1 MKSSLIFIAIS
12 IVLCSCNALDRSNT
26 GKANA
31 LVNNY
36 MKGHFSNDSYE
47 KESSS
52 GPDSVFISLDSL
64 AVGEALKSVSQESYD
79 DYIESIK
86 VRKFSGYK
94 LDYSFKQKNAEGE
107 LVPHSWTF
115 YFNKPLTSIHHISK
129 D

>member
-1 MKSSLIFIAIS
+1 MKTLLIFIAIS
-12 IVLCSCNALDRSNT
+12 IVLCSCDALDQSNT
-26 GKANA
+26 GKAHS

-36 MKGHFSNDSYE
+36 MKGHFSSDSYE
-47 KESSS
+47 KESSF

-64 AVGEALKSVSQESYD
+64 AVGEALRSLSQESYE
-79 DYIESIK
+79 DYIKNIK
-86 VRKFSGYK
+86 IRKFSGYK
-94 LDYSFKQKNAEGE
+94 LDYSFKQKNADGE